1 MHAHVRVASHS
12 AQAIADLDWQ
22 PEFGLLDG
30 LRDSYEKDFGRG
42 TYRKEP
48 DFTPG
53 EDPQQAT
60 SHACRNAARLCGGGV
75 GMRGGPRAD
84 RQTMAP
90 RCECLQA
97 THSQRPFL
105 LPRCLADDMILERV
119 KGKASA
125 LA

>member
-1 MHAHVRVASHS
+1 M
-12 AQAIADLDWQ
+12 ADLDWQ

-53 EDPQQAT
+53 EGWRLPPSAT
-60 SHACRNAARLCGGGV
+60 APPDARHAGGHTHASLRAGAKRRCRALLASLHQCPHFATV
-75 GMRGGPRAD
+75 LPPH
-84 RQTMAP
+84 AP
-90 RCECLQA
+90 
-97 THSQRPFL
+97 
-105 LPRCLADDMILERV
+105 ADDMILERV
-119 KGKASA
+119 RGKVSA